1 MSGVYDILLKTT
13 IISSGMIVVI
23 LAIKR
28 IMANKLSLRWHY
40 TIWFLLVIR
49 LMLPISVPSSLSI
62 YNLLGTYE
70 RSSTIQ
76 EPVTYEMDSSLIT
89 EDKVSPNALIT
100 RDTQPQSE
108 NPNMGGKDQKH
119 HIEKPRWEI
128 HQIDVK
134 AISVILW
141 LVGLILIGSI
151 TLLHNCH
158 IRYKIARS
166 VPIEE
171 HNMMTVLEACKEKL
185 GITKKVHMKWVTGI
199 SSPAITGMLSPT
211 ILLPISYRENL
222 PDGLEIII
230 LHELLHYKR
239 RDVILLRLLTILQVI
254 YWFNPLVWI
263 AFYKMRQE
271 MEMCCDESVLKI
283 IGIQHKAAYGKLILN
298 LIERNVSAPL
308 SLPALLGGHKAMK
321 ARLSQ
326 LMKHHK
332 RTKYTIGLGI
342 VIICLVMVFF
352 MTDKQDTTK
361 QEEGNTIATSHSED
375 GEINENQDLTINSLE
390 EDKTVADIGGTDGP
404 TVMFTG
410 EKIKDV
416 RLDEADVQELQILT
430 NGEHYKTITDLETIN
445 RLARNLIFEIGIRSD
460 MAAKEFLDTISL
472 AHGRN
477 QPITL
482 IIDKIYNQKVDKI
495 IVKMESGDLS
505 ANYTLANNNVMVSNI
520 IDIPM
525 DTFDYHLPKDVKAL
539 VDKYSL
545 NVGYYLLNTK
555 LILPESFDYYVGDN
569 PIPLYWAYKNEL
581 IKDINMDIT
590 DYLGKEIE
598 LIWYT
603 LDDMPEVKTS
613 KYYLRPN
620 RLTILRYDG
629 KIIGAYIGSNV
640 SQRACYSLKGSTLEQ
655 MTKMA
660 FNPWVD
666 QFVVMTEETNALAK
680 LTPKE
685 VVEAYYAALE
695 KKDFKK
701 ANQLVT
707 ISTLFDIGSYIGD
720 YKLHGFFHQNM
731 ESLSLI
737 RINETNVSTN
747 GIYRFDIDLDVQ
759 YKENR
764 LGEWTIS
771 SQNVKKEQKQVG
783 YKVDAIVGAFDIA
796 TPNE

>member
-28 IMANKLSLRWHY
+28 ILANKLSLRWHY

-49 LMLPISVPSSLSI
+49 LMLPINISSSLSI
-62 YNLLGTYE
+62 YNVLGTYE
-70 RSSTIQ
+70 RSSAIQ
-76 EPVTYEMDSSLIT
+76 EPVTYDMDRSLMT

-100 RDTQPQSE
+100 RDTQAQSE
-108 NPNMGGKDQKH
+108 NPNMSGKDQKH
-119 HIEKPRWEI
+119 HIEKPSSKI

-151 TLLHNCH
+151 TLLHNCR

-171 HNMMTVLEACKEKL
+171 RNMMTVLEACKDKL
-185 GITKKVHMKWVTGI
+185 GITKKVHMRWVTGI

-211 ILLPISYRENL
+211 ILLPISYRDNL

-239 RDVILLRLLTILQVI
+239 RDVILLRLLTFLQVI

-271 MEMCCDESVLKI
+271 MEMCCDESVLKV
-283 IGIQHKAAYGKLILN
+283 IGTQHKAAYGKLILN
-298 LIERNVSAPL
+298 LIERNASAPL

-332 RTKYTIGLGI
+332 RSKYTIGLGI

-352 MTDKQDTTK
+352 MTDRQDTAK
-361 QEEGNTIATSHSED
+361 QEEGNTIAASHSED
-375 GEINENQDLTINSLE
+375 GEINENQDLIINSL

-404 TVMFTG
+404 TAIFTG

-416 RLDEADVQELQILT
+416 RLDEADVQELKILDE
-430 NGEHYKTITDLETIN
+430 GKYKKTIRDSETIQ
-445 RLARNLIFEIGIRSD
+445 RLAQNLSFNIGLRSD
-460 MAAKEFLDTISL
+460 ILAKKFLDTISL
-472 AHGRN
+472 AHHKQQR
-477 QPITL
+477 ITL
-482 IIDKIYNQKVDKI
+482 IIDRFHSRHDHKI

-505 ANYTLANNNVMVSNI
+505 ANYTLANNNVMISNI

-539 VDKYSL
+539 VDKYGL

-620 RLTILRYDG
+620 RFTILRYDG

-720 YKLHGFFHQNM
+720 HKLHGFFHQNM

-737 RINETNVSTN
+737 RINESNVSTN
-747 GIYRFDIDLDVQ
+747 GIYRFDIDLDIQ